1 MFNRLILICFISFLF
16 SNVNFSW
23 NGEFS
28 NFYAIRKSNSKVLDI
43 PFYMLNV
50 NSSIQMN
57 NFDIKTSIAAEFH
70 HTYDNYLHTNNINL
84 KLRELYGTYYFNLG
98 EISFGKKMFTLG
110 SVDENSPIDHF
121 NPYNYYY
128 LLLGGTEKKIGVNS
142 LSIEL
147 YLNND
152 YVISAAISPEH
163 NVNHY
168 PRNDSEYSLSLPIWP
183 EWYQFL
189 DKKGSTHES
198 FLSIKKSNLY
208 NEFTLTYT
216 RAFDRVFSLS
226 GFTIHEFMGNNTFY
240 PPDIWF
246 THRLTE
252 SINFGTVLLLDDFTI
267 RTDLALFHS
276 FDRYTRKDYL
286 NLQHTNDIIAETNFY
301 DELYD
306 QMDIDGDG
314 INDLFNAALEENINY
329 NQFTIQ
335 FELPLPNDWQ
345 INMQYFKY
353 DLLDYSINN
362 YTFSDVSVTLPL
374 ATINLN
380 DVINE
385 NGDYFIPGFGS
396 SMATLTQESII
407 FNIEKNIIDNNLILT
422 LTSFFDLDRGK
433 GKLFS
438 FEAEY
443 EISDNLNILFGST
456 EIIGDSSVGIDS
468 DFDLGYTFNLM
479 EDFSHNRIQLNYYF

>member
-1 MFNRLILICFISFLF
+1 M
-16 SNVNFSW
+16 
-23 NGEFS
+23 
-28 NFYAIRKSNSKVLDI
+28 
-43 PFYMLNV
+43 
-50 NSSIQMN
+50 
-57 NFDIKTSIAAEFH
+57 
-70 HTYDNYLHTNNINL
+70 
-84 KLRELYGTYYFNLG
+84 
-98 EISFGKKMFTLG
+98 
-110 SVDENSPIDHF
+110 
-121 NPYNYYY
+121 
-128 LLLGGTEKKIGVNS
+128 
-142 LSIEL
+142 
-147 YLNND
+147 
-152 YVISAAISPEH
+152 
-163 NVNHY
+163 
-168 PRNDSEYSLSLPIWP
+168 
-183 EWYQFL
+183 
-189 DKKGSTHES
+189 
-198 FLSIKKSNLY
+198 
-208 NEFTLTYT
+208 TYT
-216 RAFDRVFSLS
+216 IAFDRVFSLS

-267 RTDLALFHS
+267 RADLALFHS

-286 NLQHTNDIIAETNFY
+286 NLQHTNDIIAGTNFY

-438 FEAEY
+438 FETEY

-456 EIIGDSSVGIDS
+456 EIIGDSSVGIDG